1 MRKALLGAPHY
12 VQEWIH
18 LYDAGNIDPET
29 GTNSDT
35 CQWEPFLVIQVQ
47 ALNMHGNNKGFA
59 GPYSLS
65 YTVAA
70 VPWGKR
76 WGKEQSHMGNRIAWQ
91 SEGSWII
98 RHFTL
103 CNTFTGVAAHKVTG
117 AGVKASYTN
126 TSNLLFPLPECS
138 SLFIFT
144 LPYTHT
150 TAGPGTRIH
159 SLFFPHSLMSVSQPD
174 TDGCSSH
181 TLSGASVCVSH
192 LVQACSFIDVTTKNK
207 NDSCCA
213 QCPGYQEQPLSSN
226 SSKLPVCTYRGT

>member
-18 LYDAGNIDPET
+18 LYDAGNIEPET
-29 GTNSDT
+29 RTNSDT

-47 ALNMHGNNKGFA
+47 ALNMHGNNKGFT

-98 RHFTL
+98 SHFTL
-103 CNTFTGVAAHKVTG
+103 CNTFAGVAAHKVTG

-126 TSNLLFPLPECS
+126 TSNLLLPLPQCS

-150 TAGPGTRIH
+150 HHSRTRNTDTQPVLPSFINVCFTAWH
-159 SLFFPHSLMSVSQPD
+159 WWLLF
-174 TDGCSSH
+174 TH
-181 TLSGASVCVSH
+181 TVRSECLCVSP
-192 LVQACSFIDVTTKNK
+192 
-207 NDSCCA
+207 CA
-213 QCPGYQEQPLSSN
+213 GLLLYWCHH
-226 SSKLPVCTYRGT
+226 